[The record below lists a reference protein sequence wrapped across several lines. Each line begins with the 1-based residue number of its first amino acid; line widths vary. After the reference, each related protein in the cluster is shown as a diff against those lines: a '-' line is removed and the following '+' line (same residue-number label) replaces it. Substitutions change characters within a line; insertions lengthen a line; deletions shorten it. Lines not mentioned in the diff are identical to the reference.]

1 MSGSLE
7 SRVERRFMEIEDR
20 LRGHGVG
27 SGVQHPEKLVPTNY
41 IDDKIERY
49 KNALEIAMRNAPCAG
64 CRRLVLGALTGLA
77 IYEHMDG
84 KQRSEIPDDEIER
97 IKKEVERK
105 YANY

>member
-20 LRGHGVG
+20 LRGHV
-27 SGVQHPEKLVPTNY
+27 VQHPDKLVPTNY

-49 KNALEIAMRNAPCAG
+49 KNALEIAMRNAPCTG

-77 IYEHMDG
+77 IYELMSKDD
-84 KQRSEIPDDEIER
+84 KQRADIPDDEIER
-97 IKKEVERK
+97 IKKEVEQK